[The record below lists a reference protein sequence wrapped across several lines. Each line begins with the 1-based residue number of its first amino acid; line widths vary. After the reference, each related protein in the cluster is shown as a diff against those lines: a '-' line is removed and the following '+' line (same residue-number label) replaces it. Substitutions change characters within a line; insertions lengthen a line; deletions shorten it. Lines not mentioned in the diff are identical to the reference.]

1 MKKFLL
7 CVAAMLGMA
16 SMASAQTFADGDNV
30 ISASVGFGGNYGVPI
45 SVAYEKGVYDINE
58 KSAIGVGGYLG
69 YASYSEKFTYGKYS
83 YSDIFIAATGSYH
96 YTGVSKFDFY
106 GGLRLGYDISS
117 AKTKW
122 NDDSYDSLYG
132 GSYSASASGFVYSV
146 VVGARYYFSE
156 SWAAQAEFGFGLAL
170 LNVGVAYKF

>member
-16 SMASAQTFADGDNV
+16 SMASAQTFADGDNI

-58 KSAIGVGGYLG
+58 KSAIGVGGFLG
-69 YASYSEKFTYGKYS
+69 YASYSEKFTGGKCS
-83 YSDIFIAATGSYH
+83 YSDILLAATGSYH
-96 YTGVSKFDFY
+96 FTGVNNFDFY

-117 AKTKW
+117 ASTKW
-122 NDDSYDSLYG
+122 DSDSYS